1 MRSSLNLNNKPNRG
15 STHEQPRHSFTKKLL
30 NYSPPL
36 SPQNRQLSPAIFSA
50 LLLVSL
56 AAGLAIFQI
65 QATAQIPGLAIKLT
79 DTRHQSAE
87 VTFKSRVL
95 ATDLAIELVKANEEA
110 YDLSKN
116 VEIAPR
122 KAQISSQIILTG
134 KSSKDTFR
142 QIFPRQYLPRE
153 VIESMIRIEKSGLV
167 E

>member
-15 STHEQPRHSFTKKLL
+15 LTHERPRQRFTKKLL
-30 NYSPPL
+30 NYFPPL
-36 SPQNRQLSPAIFSA
+36 SLQNRRLSPAIFLA
-50 LLLVSL
+50 LLLISV

-95 ATDLAIELVKANEEA
+95 ATDLAIKLVKANEEA

-116 VEIAPR
+116 VEIASR
-122 KAQISSQIILTG
+122 KLQISSQIILTE

-142 QIFPRQYLPRE
+142 QIFPRQYLPPE
-153 VIESMIRIEKSGLV
+153 VIKSMVQIDKSGLV

>member
-1 MRSSLNLNNKPNRG
+1 MRKRRRLIL
-15 STHEQPRHSFTKKLL
+15 KLS
-30 NYSPPL
+30 NYSSRF
-36 SPQNRQLSPAIFSA
+36 SPQNRQSSPSIFLA

-95 ATDLAIELVKANEEA
+95 ATDLAIELVKANKKA

>member
-1 MRSSLNLNNKPNRG
+1 MQSSLNLNNKPNRG
-15 STHEQPRHSFTKKLL
+15 PTHERPRHSFTKKLS
-30 NYSPPL
+30 NYFSRF

-122 KAQISSQIILTG
+122 IAQISSQIILTG

>member
-1 MRSSLNLNNKPNRG
+1 L
-15 STHEQPRHSFTKKLL
+15 
-30 NYSPPL
+30 
-36 SPQNRQLSPAIFSA
+36 A
-50 LLLVSL
+50 LLLISV

-95 ATDLAIELVKANEEA
+95 ATDLAIKLVKANEQA

-116 VEIAPR
+116 VEIASR
-122 KAQISSQIILTG
+122 KLQISSQIILTE

-142 QIFPRQYLPRE
+142 QIFPRQYLPPE
-153 VIESMIRIEKSGLV
+153 VIKSMVQIDKSGLV